1 MIPAERFARE
11 SGSSRNTNVTVVVAK
26 SLKALN
32 HEEHEGHE
40 GKEKL
45 FLVLFVVP
53 FFSEPF
59 AGSAPN
65 SSTFRN
71 RRLLD

>member
-1 MIPAERFARE
+1 MTLPVAAARCPPPAKAEK
-11 SGSSRNTNVTVVVAK
+11 GVAK

-40 GKEKL
+40 GKEKI
-45 FLVLFVVP
+45 FLVLFVSFVVP

-59 AGSAPN
+59 APPSEAGSV
-65 SSTFRN
+65 FFG
-71 RRLLD
+71 